1 MNWTAK
7 LIDPIAK
14 GLKPEFTWL
23 RVEEAR
29 SGGWYCLSGKKS
41 DPVVNWHHL
50 EEDGTLKKLE
60 AMSDK
65 RLPVMASACSRW
77 ISSGYS
83 VQLMAWRVGSRA
95 IFKLRRNHV
104 SCYAKIF
111 RKDRQILERWKHF
124 SGQIPGDLPSVPQ
137 IIEWNE
143 KDKILITDERP
154 GFSLHHL
161 WSTGVWMPTHLEVL
175 RSVLE
180 LLGSSPAPES
190 LPCHQVADEISILG
204 TRLEV
209 FQRILKRPH
218 AEAEPLVRSTIERL
232 LELDEVEMSL
242 AHRDLHDKQMV
253 VSTSGI
259 SLIDLDLLARA
270 DPALDRGNIIAHCR
284 LRALQGLP
292 VPWKKVASS
301 IAADSRLRKISPAHL
316 QAWTGASLCRLAL
329 IYSRR
334 TRFDGFIKKLFSSL
348 EQLQESRGEWE
359 GLLE

>member
-348 EQLQESRGEWE
+348 EQLQDSRGEWE

>member
-301 IAADSRLRKISPAHL
+301 IAAESRLRNISPAHL
-316 QAWTGASLCRLAL
+316 QAWTGATLCRLAL
-329 IYSRR
+329 IYGRR

>member
-7 LIDPIAK
+7 LIDPVAK

-29 SGGWYCLSGKKS
+29 PGGWYCLAGKKT
-41 DPVVNWHHL
+41 DPVVDWHHL

-83 VQLMAWRVGSRA
+83 VQLLAWRVGSRA

-124 SGQIPGDLPSVPQ
+124 SDQLPGDHPAVPQ

-143 KDKILITDERP
+143 NEKILITGERP

-161 WSTGVWMPTHLEVL
+161 WSTGVWMPAHLEVL

-232 LELDEVEMSL
+232 LDLDEVEMSL

-253 VSTSGI
+253 VSTSGT

-270 DPALDRGNIIAHCR
+270 DPALDPGNIIAHCR

-348 EQLQESRGEWE
+348 EQLQDSRGEWE